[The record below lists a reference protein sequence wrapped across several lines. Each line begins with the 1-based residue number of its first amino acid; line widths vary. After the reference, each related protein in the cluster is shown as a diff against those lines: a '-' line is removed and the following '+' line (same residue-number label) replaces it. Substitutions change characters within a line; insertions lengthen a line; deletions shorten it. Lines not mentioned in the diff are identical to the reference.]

1 MDALVFLRIVD
12 EISVF
17 HVGHL
22 DFKHFKDDFGVKT
35 KVFGLDLSAAVEAS
49 ARAGH
54 NLHVIIVAL
63 PPLDV
68 PDYVLNVSE
77 SVGGSEAE
85 DDLAVQLEDALLQ
98 IFVFARDVLERLS
111 RVNAHAENLP
121 RGSPKYV
128 L

>member
-12 EISVF
+12 ELSVF
-17 HVGHL
+17 HVDHL
-22 DFKHFKDDFGVKT
+22 DFKHFKDDFGVET
-35 KVFGLDLSAAVEAS
+35 KVFGLDLSATVEAS

-54 NLHVIIVAL
+54 NLDIIIVAL
-63 PPLDV
+63 PSLDV
-68 PDYVLNVSE
+68 PDNVLDVSE
-77 SVGGSEAE
+77 PVGGSEAE
-85 DDLAVQLEDALLQ
+85 YDFAVQLEDALLQ

-111 RVNAHAENLP
+111 RVNAHSEDLP